1 MNLEA
6 FISHLFSSC
15 FQYSIWKED
24 ILITNVTPNIL
35 SKDWMFWKKSF
46 DTSRKCEKESSN
58 TWKTFTAQPWSFTW
72 NLQQCEELS
81 LTLETWS
88 FQQLEDVEN
97 TPQPSK
103 LKLSTNRRTF
113 MHTLFRTS
121 KSKFSTIWITTYF
134 QFQTWKQ
141 ARNERLKVH
150 EMEQLYQL
158 TKRLQVV
165 CFEC

>member
-1 MNLEA
+1 
-6 FISHLFSSC
+6 
-15 FQYSIWKED
+15 
-24 ILITNVTPNIL
+24 
-35 SKDWMFWKKSF
+35 
-46 DTSRKCEKESSN
+46 
-58 TWKTFTAQPWSFTW
+58 
-72 NLQQCEELS
+72 LQQCEELS